1 MSDEQ
6 EILESVAAAKA
17 PGTFNIVN
25 VLQER
30 AYPKTQVKIV
40 LDEATIYEIAG
51 VQEEIESIQS
61 KVGKGGASET
71 QRVRL
76 EELDASYQELSA
88 KIMSSQYTVYLMGI
102 SEGKRE
108 ELYREAVKKYP
119 IQYETNNDI
128 SSLLNSNNGRTEK
141 PSAER
146 DALFTDDLWKEQIE
160 KIENPDGEEQVQF
173 SYTDVK
179 AMRNS
184 FPLSAIMK
192 INEAIDKLRA
202 STALFVMETNEDFLA
217 KP

>member
-6 EILESVAAAKA
+6 DILESVQAAKA
-17 PGTFNIVN
+17 PGTFNIVK

-30 AYPKTQVKIV
+30 AYPRVQVKIV
-40 LDEATIYEIAG
+40 LDEATIYETAS
-51 VQEEIESIQS
+51 VQDEIESIQS
-61 KVGKGGASET
+61 KVGKGGATET
-71 QRVRL
+71 QRIRL
-76 EELDASYQELSA
+76 EELDSQYQELSE

-119 IQYETNNDI
+119 IQYEANNDL
-128 SSLLNSNNGRTEK
+128 SSLLAANKGREEK
-141 PSAER
+141 PSPER
-146 DALFTDDLWKEQIE
+146 DALFTDYLWKGQIE
-160 KIENPDGEEQVQF
+160 KIENPDGEEQTDF
-173 SYTDVK
+173 SYTDIK
-179 AMRNS
+179 TMRNS

-202 STALFVMETNEDFLA
+202 STALFTMETSEDFLA